1 MNNKKTIALFA
12 VAIMALGALICIPIA
27 SEDSAADT
35 YNRTTSVTIA
45 PGMSYTY
52 TPTFPSDLNVTV
64 TIQSQT
70 SNWASLSNKTL
81 TVNVPA
87 SNAGS
92 TYQVVLKYTSSNP
105 TQTYTDCINFTIT
118 SNLSVSGSQS
128 NIVKGTAI
136 TMTPTASG
144 MGTITWAVKSGTTLP
159 AGLSL
164 SSTSTGTVTGTP
176 TSTGTNTIQLTATS
190 SYGETKDLT
199 VTFTVY
205 AQIGTI
211 SGDAAI
217 YTVAGTSKTSGAYS
231 CSNATGWEL
240 ISTNAPAGVT
250 VSWDSS
256 EKKITVSSASPC
268 DSFSITLKATSS
280 GGQEVTK
287 TITVGVSSILA
298 PSNTPSNGVI
308 AYVA

>member
-1 MNNKKTIALFA
+1 MNSKKTITLFA
-12 VAIMALGALICIPIA
+12 VAIMALGVLICIPIA
-27 SEDSAADT
+27 SDDSAADT

-92 TYQVVLKYTSSNP
+92 SYQVVLKYTSSNP
-105 TQTYTDCINFTIT
+105 TQTYTDCINFSIT

-144 MGTITWAVKSGTTLP
+144 MGTVTWAVKSGTTLP

-164 SSTSTGTVTGTP
+164 SSTSTGAVTGTP

-217 YTVAGTSKTSGAYS
+217 YTTAGTSKTSSAYS

-250 VSWDSS
+250 VSWDNS
-256 EKKITVSSASPC
+256 EKKIAVSSASPC

>member
-1 MNNKKTIALFA
+1 MNKKKTITLFA

-27 SEDSAADT
+27 SEDSSADT

-105 TQTYTDCINFTIT
+105 TQTYTDCINFSIT

-144 MGTITWAVKSGTTLP
+144 MGTVTWAVKSGTTLP

-164 SSTSTGTVTGTP
+164 SSTSTGAVTGTP

-211 SGDAAI
+211 SGDATI
-217 YTVAGTSKTSGAYS
+217 YTTAGTSKTSSAYS

-240 ISTNAPAGVT
+240 VSTNAPAGVT
-250 VSWDSS
+250 VSWDNS

-287 TITVGVSSILA
+287 TITVGVSSILT